1 MYKYFKGD
9 KRMKRLLSA
18 ILIVLMLMPMALTA
32 NAATLSGTCGDG
44 MTWTLDDMGTLSI
57 HGSGI
62 IDSYGLWNEPPWYD
76 YRLNVKQVII
86 YDALVI
92 GTNAFR
98 DCTNMTKATVVGSN
112 LAIIGNEAFW
122 GCSSLSQIHFGN
134 TVQYVGSGV
143 LDGTA
148 YRNNTANWSDGM
160 LYVNNILFEVDYYKT
175 GALNVREG
183 TQVIADHAADLYN
196 SKFTSINIPSS
207 VKNIGDYAFNN
218 CKNVTEIN
226 IAEGVQT
233 IGMYAFAEAGI
244 STLTI
249 PDSVN
254 TIESW
259 AFADAEKLA
268 DIRIGTGVTS
278 LGKTAFSGT
287 AYYDDD
293 ANWEGGILYCGDYL
307 LYERTGWGYDNFV
320 IRDGTRVLSDDSF
333 SDSTGLTSVQI
344 PDTVT
349 VFGNRSFE
357 NVPNLV
363 IKCYEGSLAKAY
375 AEMRS
380 IPYRIVCKHS
390 FGEYTYD
397 NNATCYYNGTKSA
410 TCALCGEKK
419 TVEAEG
425 TALGHSYGDWW
436 VEKEATY
443 TEPGLMLR
451 RCDRCAGCEEKEIPV
466 LEMPTAKEPYLSAY
480 GVQLTVH
487 DLYDIKD
494 YFIAEGDY
502 DTYREVKNN
511 MVVSIGAA
519 KLGAKTEYT
528 YTLPHHGMHTV
539 YIRYNDGSYKIL
551 KTEITGAEPEFAIN
565 GLQLTVSN
573 LDDVKVIRTAYG
585 EYSSIGAMKKA
596 STHRAFTAKAN
607 IKGADDYMVQYRD
620 NGTVTVAV
628 CYNDG
633 YTEFFTYEVVQKTPT
648 MEKKGA
654 TVIFGNLDGLYN
666 IRYAKGEWKTASE
679 IKKAPGA
686 VALKPSKIDE
696 NGNITV
702 TLGVGTY
709 TFCVQFDDE
718 SYNYYT
724 ITIDSVIMEDV
735 DNPDGWA

>member
-1 MYKYFKGD
+1 
-9 KRMKRLLSA
+9 MKRLLSA
-18 ILIVLMLMPMALTA
+18 ILVILMLIPMAFTA
-32 NAATLSGTCGDG
+32 NAATLTGTCGQG

-62 IDSYGLWNEPPWYD
+62 IDNYTWGFMPPWYD

-92 GTNAFR
+92 GTSAFR
-98 DCTNMTKATVVGSN
+98 DCDNMTKATVVGSN

-148 YRNNTANWSDGM
+148 YKNNSSNWVDGM
-160 LYVNNILFEVDYYKT
+160 LYVNNILFEVDYRKS
-175 GALNVREG
+175 GALNVRQG
-183 TQVIADHAADLYN
+183 TQVIADHAGDLYN
-196 SKFTSINIPSS
+196 SQLTSITIPSS
-207 VKNIGDYAFNN
+207 VKNIGDYAFDN

-226 IAEGVQT
+226 IAHGVET
-233 IGMYAFAEAGI
+233 IGLYAFAEAAVSSI
-244 STLTI
+244 TI
-249 PDSVN
+249 PDSVT

-259 AFADAEKLA
+259 AFSDTPNLS
-268 DIRIGTGVTS
+268 DINIGSGVTS
-278 LGKTAFSGT
+278 LCNSAFLGS
-287 AYYDDD
+287 AYEDDD
-293 ANWEGGILYCGDYL
+293 ANWDGYILYCGDYL
-307 LYERTGWGYDNFV
+307 LFERTGWGYDNFV
-320 IRDGTRVLSDDSF
+320 IRDGTRVLADDCF
-333 SDSTGLTSVQI
+333 ANSTRLTSVQI

-349 VFGNRSFE
+349 VFGNRSFD
-357 NVPNLV
+357 NVPNLT

-380 IPYRIVCKHS
+380 IPYEIVCKHS
-390 FGEYTYD
+390 FGAYVYD
-397 NNATCYYNGTKSA
+397 NNATCFYNGTKSA
-410 TCALCGEKK
+410 TCSLCGEKK
-419 TVEAEG
+419 SVEAEG
-425 TALGHSYGDWW
+425 TVLGHNYGDWW

-466 LEMPTAKEPYLSAY
+466 LEMPVVKEPYLSSY

-494 YFIAEGDY
+494 YFIAEGDH

-511 MVVSIGAA
+511 LVVSIGAA
-519 KLGAKTEYT
+519 KLGTRTEYT
-528 YTLPHHGMHTV
+528 YTLPHHGIHTV

-551 KTEITGAEPEFAIN
+551 KTEITGAEPEFTVN
-565 GLQLTVSN
+565 GLQLTVHN
-573 LDDVKVIRTAYG
+573 LEDIKVIRTAYG
-585 EYSSIGAMKKA
+585 EFNSVSAMKKDA
-596 STHRAFTAKAN
+596 THRAFTAKN
-607 IKGADDYMVQYRD
+607 EIKGADSYMIQYRD
-620 NGTVTVAV
+620 NGPVTVAV

-648 MEKKGA
+648 VEQKGA

-666 IRYAKGEWKTASE
+666 IRYAKGEWKTSSE
-679 IKKAPGA
+679 IKAAPGS
-686 VALKPSKIDE
+686 VALKANKIDE
-696 NGNITV
+696 NGNITINLS
-702 TLGVGTY
+702 TGTY
-709 TFCVQFDDE
+709 TFCVQYDDE

-724 ITIDSVIMEDV
+724 ITIDSVIIEDV
-735 DNPDGWA
+735 ENPEGWE